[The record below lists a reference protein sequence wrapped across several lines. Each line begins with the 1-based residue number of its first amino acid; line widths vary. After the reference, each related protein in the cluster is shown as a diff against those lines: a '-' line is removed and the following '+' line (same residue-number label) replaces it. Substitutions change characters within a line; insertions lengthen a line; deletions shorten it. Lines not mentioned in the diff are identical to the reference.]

1 MLFMPLDQSHS
12 DTVFGQMEH
21 LGISLLSLEEG
32 SNLKESCDLLP
43 FTFWKVPF
51 PYQHVID

>member
-1 MLFMPLDQSHS
+1 MLLDQSHS
-12 DTVFGQMEH
+12 DTVFEQIEH
-21 LGISLLSLEEG
+21 LGVTLLSLEEG
-32 SNLKESCDLLP
+32 SSLINLKESCDLLP